1 MKVLDLRCAHDHRFE
16 GWFASEDDFASQVAE
31 QRIDCPLCADT
42 HIERMPS
49 APRLNISHRADSAP
63 AAPSDAS
70 ARMDVTTADTAA
82 QLQALWLNTMRR
94 LVASTE
100 DVGQRFAEEAR
111 RMHYGEIEDRA
122 IRGQTTPQEAQ
133 ALHEEG
139 IEVVALPIPPGLKGG
154 LLQ

>member
-1 MKVLDLRCAHDHRFE
+1 
-16 GWFASEDDFASQVAE
+16 
-31 QRIDCPLCADT
+31 
-42 HIERMPS
+42 
-49 APRLNISHRADSAP
+49 
-63 AAPSDAS
+63 
-70 ARMDVTTADTAA
+70 
-82 QLQALWLNTMRR
+82 MRR

-100 DVGQRFAEEAR
+100 DVGRRFAEEAR

-139 IEVVALPIPPGLKGG
+139 IEVVALPIPPGLKDG